1 MNGQGK
7 KKGKKQWVK
16 VQRKDTLKLSGDGD
30 FVEVMSAKTKR
41 MGFLLLMGQ
50 PIKEPIAWRGPFVMK
65 LSTRS
70 CSSINASNNH
80 RRYCSSS
87 ISTQQEIQQCFVDY
101 NNGKLATVK
110 GKSVIY

>member
-1 MNGQGK
+1 MGVIVYVYDGAGYVNGQGK

-50 PIKEPIAWRGPFVMK
+50 PIKEPIAWRGPFVM
-65 LSTRS
+65 
-70 CSSINASNNH
+70 N
-80 RRYCSSS
+80 
-87 ISTQQEIQQCFVDY
+87 TQQEIQQCFVDY

-110 GKSVIY
+110 G